1 MLAKFASLV
10 FIVCSLLTGRS
21 FRRPFRRFFAKLK
34 NLNVSLRLT
43 ALSLTLSH
51 GERGQIG
58 RKSKTWLGFDILNSL
73 SRGERGQIGRKSKT
87 WLGFDILNSLS
98 RGEKGQ
104 IGWKSQTWLGFGIL
118 NPLYPWE
125 RVRERAA
132 NRQVC
137 FLAILGRKTSSTLPF
152 QHPLK
157 PQQCQP

>member
-51 GERGQIG
+51 
-58 RKSKTWLGFDILNSL
+58 
-73 SRGERGQIGRKSKT
+73 GERGQIGRKSKT